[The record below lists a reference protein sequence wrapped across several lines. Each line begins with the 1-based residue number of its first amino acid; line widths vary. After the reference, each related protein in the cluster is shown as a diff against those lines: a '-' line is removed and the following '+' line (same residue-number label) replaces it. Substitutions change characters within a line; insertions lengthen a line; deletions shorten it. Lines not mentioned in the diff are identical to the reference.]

1 MNGMIIKNR
10 DNAISRLVF
19 ALFILL
25 LFSANTSFAEQLTVV
40 KEYAYQANEND
51 SKVSS
56 RIIALDQVK
65 KLISDELSSSLLN
78 AKELKDLK
86 FTKDRMVTLVSGII
100 EPDII
105 EEKWDGK
112 TYYLKA
118 KISLDPDGMIQL
130 INTVHA
136 DREMSKDLE
145 ETRKESERIR
155 KELEISR
162 ANKKK
167 QEDYF
172 KAIKQLSTTDWVE
185 RVYALRNSGNYI
197 ESIEA
202 FNNAIEI
209 NPYYARA
216 YVGRSGSYRRLGQY
230 EQAIKDA
237 NMAISLDQNFAGGY
251 SNRGLAYASLGNY
264 QQAIQNYEKAI
275 EMDPGEAKTFYYR
288 GSAYKELGKYLLAL
302 GDFNMALE
310 LDPNY
315 AAAYFNRGITLD
327 NLGDYRH
334 SVESYK
340 TAARLGYKP
349 AQDRLISEKIKW

>member
-1 MNGMIIKNR
+1 MIIKNR
-10 DNAISRLVF
+10 NTAIPKFVF

-25 LFSANTSFAEQLTVV
+25 LFSANTLIAEQITIV
-40 KEYAYQANEND
+40 KEYSYQANEND
-51 SKVSS
+51 SKISS
-56 RIIALDQVK
+56 RIIAIDQVK
-65 KLISDELSSSLLN
+65 MLISYELSASFLN
-78 AKELKDLK
+78 VKELKNLK
-86 FTKDRMVTLVSGII
+86 FTKDQMVILVSGMI
-100 EPDII
+100 EPEII

-118 KISLDPDGMIQL
+118 KISLDPDRMIQL
-130 INTVHA
+130 IDTVHT

-155 KELEISR
+155 KELETTR
-162 ANKKK
+162 LNKKK
-167 QEDYF
+167 QEEYF

-185 RVYALRNSGNYI
+185 KGYALRNSGNYM

-209 NPYYARA
+209 NPHYARA

-237 NMAISLDQNFAGGY
+237 DMAIRLDQNFAVGY
-251 SNRGLAYASLGNY
+251 SNRGLAYASLGSY

-275 EMDPGEAKTFYYR
+275 ELDPGEAKTFYYR
-288 GSAYKELGKYLLAL
+288 GFAYKELGKYQLAL

-315 AAAYFNRGITLD
+315 AAAYFNRGIILND
-327 NLGDYRH
+327 LGDYRQ
-334 SVESYK
+334 SVESFK